1 MEKNFPSLRGQTSL
15 PPLKNNTSMN
25 RERELPP
32 LKLHLMDYN
41 PNIPPL
47 DGNFSNIR
55 LDQSPTPSSA
65 TADASITTTSSV
77 DHPKE
82 SSSRWA
88 LGRLG
93 DDTIRALRYC
103 LSFLKYSIENMTYQL
118 SVLRQALVNTGN
130 RAITAMSL
138 YVP

>member
-1 MEKNFPSLRGQTSL
+1 L
-15 PPLKNNTSMN
+15 PPLKNNTSLN
-25 RERELPP
+25 RERELPS

-41 PNIPPL
+41 NSIPSVE
-47 DGNFSNIR
+47 DRYSDIR
-55 LDQSPTPSSA
+55 LDQSPVASSSTLLATP
-65 TADASITTTSSV
+65 TAAGINTNTSSV
-77 DHPKE
+77 NHPKE

-138 YVP
+138 YVVFLST